1 MNPARK
7 ILNALTERASAKLW
21 TQMRSVLDAT
31 AVAGSGGVLFFG
43 DSITILGRWEM
54 MFPGLRTANFGIPGE
69 TSAHLLQRLE
79 PVIRVRP
86 SKLFLMIGTNDLSRG
101 VTVPE
106 IAGNVAAILQRLRSE
121 LPGCR
126 VYLQTAL
133 PRNRKYSERL
143 RALNARY
150 TEIARAHGAVLVD
163 LFPLFDDG
171 SGQIRAEFSN
181 DELHLLGPGYL
192 VWRDAIASHVL
203 DA

>member
-31 AVAGSGGVLFFG
+31 AIAGSGGIVFFG

-54 MFPGLRTANFGIPGE
+54 MFPGLRISNFGIPGE

-101 VTVPE
+101 ATVPE

-126 VYLQTAL
+126 VHLQTAL
-133 PRNRKYSERL
+133 PRNRKYAERL

-150 TEIARAHGAVLVD
+150 AGIAREHGAVLVD